1 MKNRKC
7 GIFNNSKKGNLQDLI
22 VIPVFLFIIAF
33 SFVLG
38 FYIYGEMNTEIQ
50 AADLTTTSKQMFSDN
65 YDTYNGTFDGIF
77 LFIMVGLGLTVVISA
92 FFIRAHPI
100 FYFVS
105 LIVYA
110 FITVI
115 SAILSNAY
123 EELVGTT
130 LAAAAGQFPIVDN
143 LLSNFPY
150 YMMGLSFVVAIVLYA
165 KRGDGVF

>member
-1 MKNRKC
+1 MKALKC
-7 GIFNNSKKGNLQDLI
+7 GIFKSKKGNLQDLI

-50 AADLTTTSKQMFSDN
+50 ASDMTTTAKSVFGDN
-65 YDTYNGTFDGIF
+65 YATYNSVFDNIF
-77 LFIMVGLGLTVVISA
+77 LFIMVGLGLTVVVSS

-110 FITVI
+110 FITMI

-123 EELVGTT
+123 EELIGTT
-130 LAAAAGQFPIVDN
+130 LAAAGASFPIIDH
-143 LLSNFPY
+143 LMSNFPY